1 MYKKKKKLSK
11 KEEKAL
17 KKTQASNTE
26 TSALDLSKKEEAQL
40 EVKKQSE
47 SKQIVEIPNVI
58 TVREFADRL
67 GLSITEI
74 IKELMKNGVMASI
87 NESIDF
93 ETAVI
98 VGDELGFEVK
108 SKKIETDKKEQHV
121 LSEAEKKQ
129 LKPRPPVVVVMGH
142 VDHGKTTLLDYIR
155 KTNVAAK
162 ESGGITQHIGAYQVN
177 WQDKEKKN
185 RLITFLDTP
194 GHEAFSAMRAHGA
207 NITDIAILVVAADDG
222 VKPQTKE
229 AISHAK
235 AANVPIIVAINK
247 IDKPEADPERVKRE
261 LSELDLLPEEW
272 GGKTIMVPISAKTG
286 KNVNELLDIVLV
298 VTDMEELVADPSK
311 KAEGVV
317 IESHM
322 QSGLGPIATVLIK
335 NGTIKTGQIVLTGN
349 SYGKV
354 RFMENF
360 QGKRIDEA
368 GPSTPVKIAGLK
380 NVPKFGELL
389 QIVEDERTAR
399 NIIARRDLR
408 IVKFGLKEISEE
420 AKKGNLQE
428 LNLIVKTDT
437 QGSLEAIKGSLGN
450 LGDSGIKVKILSSG
464 IGDITDSDVNMAV
477 ASKALI
483 VGFKVIIPKEVKKLA
498 EDKNIKISVYDIIYN
513 LIDDISAALQGMLE
527 PDITEELVGKFEAI
541 KVFYANK
548 NNKIVGGKV
557 IDGKIVNGL
566 KVHLYH
572 SGEKNGE
579 GKITSLK
586 LEQNETDEVLKGFE
600 CGMGIDT
607 TSNIKSGDVVEAYQT
622 IETLRKINS

>member
-17 KKTQASNTE
+17 KKTQASNAE

-399 NIIARRDLR
+399 NIIAKRDLR

-607 TSNIKSGDVVEAYQT
+607 TSSIKPGDVVEAYQT
-622 IETLRKINS
+622 IETLRKIK

>member
-1 MYKKKKKLSK
+1 LIKKKKKLSK

-17 KKTQASNTE
+17 KKTQALNIETDSYNTKNE
-26 TSALDLSKKEEAQL
+26 EKKPQNQNEQ
-40 EVKKQSE
+40 
-47 SKQIVEIPNVI
+47 KQIIEIPNVI

-67 GLSITEI
+67 GMSITEI

-93 ETAVI
+93 ETAAI
-98 VGDELGFEVK
+98 VGDELGYEIK
-108 SKKIETDKKEQHV
+108 NQKIEANKSEKKE

-177 WQDKEKKN
+177 WQDKDKN
-185 RLITFLDTP
+185 ERIITFLDTP

-261 LSELDLLPEEW
+261 LADLDLLPEEW
-272 GGKTIMVPISAKTG
+272 GGKTIMVPISAKNG
-286 KNVNELLDIVLV
+286 KNVGDLLDIVLV
-298 VTDMEELVADPSK
+298 VADMEELVANPSK
-311 KAEGVV
+311 NADGVV

-322 QSGLGPIATVLIK
+322 QSGIGPIATVLIK
-335 NGTIKTGQIVLTGN
+335 NGTIKTGQVVLTGN
-349 SYGKV
+349 SYGKI

-360 QGKRIDEA
+360 QGKRISQA
-368 GPSTPVKIAGLK
+368 GPSTPVKIAGFK

-399 NIIARRDLR
+399 NIIAKHDLR
-408 IVKFGLKEISEE
+408 TVKFGLKEISEE

-428 LNLIVKTDT
+428 LNLILKADM
-437 QGSLEAIKGSLGN
+437 QGSLEAIKTSLES

-464 IGDITDSDVNMAV
+464 IGDVTESDVNMAV
-477 ASKALI
+477 ASKAII
-483 VGFKVIIPKEVKKLA
+483 VGFKVIIPKDVKKLA
-498 EDKNIKISVYDIIYN
+498 EDKNIKISIYDIIYN

-527 PDITEELVGKFEAI
+527 PEITEEIVGKFEAI

-557 IDGKIVNGL
+557 IDGKLVNGL

-572 SGEKNGE
+572 SGEKSGE
-579 GKITSLK
+579 GKIVSLK
-586 LEQNETDEVLKGFE
+586 LEQKESEEVLKGFE
-600 CGMGIDT
+600 CGVGIDT
-607 TSNIKSGDVVEAYQT
+607 TSNIKPGDVIEAYQT
-622 IETLRKINS
+622 IEILRKIKSN

>member
-17 KKTQASNTE
+17 KKTQASNAE

-247 IDKPEADPERVKRE
+247 IDKPEADSERVKRE

-272 GGKTIMVPISAKTG
+272 GGRTIMVPISAKTG

-399 NIIARRDLR
+399 NIIAKRDLR

-607 TSNIKSGDVVEAYQT
+607 TSNIKPGDVIEAYQT
-622 IETLRKINS
+622 IETLRKIK